1 MLGED
6 TSVTKTFSIPSRALK
21 LFSEGKS
28 LIDVTIILDRPLSET
43 RGYYNDFLRLKGL
56 GYLVSLVEAHRDH
69 LPTISKLIKYVVQNP
84 FTKND
89 LMVALGLVKDIN
101 RLRNV
106 KNTLEKKIEILN
118 ETKNQ
123 LLNNKRRMNQYMY

>member
-6 TSVTKTFSIPSRALK
+6 TSVTKTFSIPSQALK
-21 LFSEGKS
+21 LFSVGKS
-28 LIDVTIILDRPLSET
+28 LIDVTIILDKPLSET

-123 LLNNKRRMNQYMY
+123 LLNNKRRMNLHTY